1 MLDAPNCQCDPCMGK
16 LKQTIDYAFKLCG
29 GIGLFFSFTEVSSH
43 IVIILLFYHY
53 PKIVSMFICRYT
65 I

>member
-1 MLDAPNCQCDPCMGK
+1 MLDAPNCQCDPCMDK